1 MMHVVEAEAAFDAEP
16 VLVRRPVAAL
26 DRNDAVVL
34 DLIGELAPDAAVRAD
49 AVDLALR
56 RVRDR
61 EHARLVDEALLHQ
74 RAGRAGLHA
83 LAAGDAGR
91 RAHRVV
97 EIEND
102 LFQVP
107 PRGHADDVV
116 DLDLAAG
123 PDAEIAVDA
132 GV

>member
-34 DLIGELAPDAAVRAD
+34 DLIGELAADAAVGTD
-49 AVDLALR
+49 AVHLAFGG
-56 RVRDR
+56 VRHV

-91 RAHRVV
+91 GAHRIGRG
-97 EIEND
+97 EEA
-102 LFQVP
+102 LLSTP
-107 PRGHADDVV
+107 PRRPT
-116 DLDLAAG
+116 AA
-123 PDAEIAVDA
+123 V
-132 GV
+132 